1 MFKHRRSTDDFAEE
15 IKAHLELE
23 ADELKREGLSEDEA
37 RRRARVEF
45 GNVPAAKERFYLKSR
60 IVWLDNLVRD
70 LKYAIRQLAKNP
82 GFAATAI
89 LVLAIG
95 IGASVAIFAFVD
107 AALIKPLPYESPSR
121 LVNLFESNQ
130 TGPQFHLSYLDYL
143 DWKRLN
149 HVFSS
154 MAVYEQD
161 DFMLNTAAGT
171 QQANGARVSDGF
183 FRTLGVNP
191 VLGRDF
197 YDGEDI
203 KSSSGTVLL
212 SYAAWQKRFGG
223 RPDVVGKTVTLN
235 GTLASI
241 IGVLPRNFHFAP
253 AGPAEFWL
261 TIDPSSNCNKDRG
274 CHNYYGVGRLE
285 DGISVAAA
293 DAEMKA
299 VAQQLQTQYPD
310 SNRVRGG
317 LVISLTEVIVGDIR
331 PILLVL
337 LCGAGLLL
345 LIASVNVASLLL
357 VRSESRK
364 REIAVRGALGATPGR
379 LIRQFMTEG
388 LLLAAS
394 GSLLGIA
401 SAYAAIQILLK
412 LLPPDRL
419 ADMPYLYAIG
429 LDARV
434 MLFAGVIS
442 LTAGALF
449 SLTPML
455 RLSLV
460 TVRQGLAEGG
470 RNGAGVVWRRFGAN
484 LVVIELATAMMLLVA
499 AGLLG
504 KSFYRLLHVE
514 MGIEPENLAMLQV
527 WGPASSYAKDPQQVE
542 MERQVLGRLA
552 GLPGVKS
559 VAVSGDLPVGAGDGI
574 KAIGIV
580 GKPNL
585 GKYLE
590 VNDRFVSS
598 TYFTTLQAR
607 LLHGRYFTDTDDAS
621 RPLVTIINETFAKRY
636 FPGENPLGS
645 HINFGDGR
653 SPLEIVGVVDDIKE
667 GPLDIATRPAMYM
680 PFLQD
685 PDNSFFV
692 IVRTS
697 QSPHSSLPTMAA
709 AIHKVDSEIATY
721 NGVTMTDHIRDS
733 PAAYLHRSSAWLVG
747 SFAAMALLLGVVG
760 LYGVIAYSV
769 SQRTREI
776 GIRMALGAQRWSV
789 HQMVLREAGWLAIT
803 GIAIGAVCSLAATT
817 LLRGMLFAIHP
828 WDLPTLAGV
837 AAVLGVSALFA
848 SYIPARRAASVNPME
863 ALRTEQPGGGSGDGA
878 IGSGEGSAA
887 CGLVAQLGTHVFC

>member
-1 MFKHRRSTDDFAEE
+1 MFKQRRSTDDFAEE
-15 IKAHLELE
+15 IKSHLELE
-23 ADELKREGLSEDEA
+23 ADEFKREGLSEDEA
-37 RRRARVEF
+37 RRKARVEF
-45 GNVPAAKERFYLKSR
+45 GNVPAAQERFYLKSR
-60 IVWLDNLVRD
+60 IEWLDNLVRD
-70 LKYAIRQLAKNP
+70 LKYAIRQLVKNP
-82 GFAATAI
+82 GFAATAV
-89 LVLAIG
+89 LVLALG
-95 IGASVAIFAFVD
+95 IGASIAIFSFVD
-107 AALIKPLPYESPSR
+107 AALIKPLPYESPTR

-130 TGPQFHLSYLDYL
+130 TGPRFHLSYLDYL
-143 DWKRLN
+143 DWKRRN

-154 MAVYEQD
+154 MAMYGQD
-161 DFMLNTAAGT
+161 DFMLTSATGT
-171 QQANGARVSDGF
+171 QQADGARVSDGF
-183 FRTLGVNP
+183 FRTLGVKP

-203 KSSSGTVLL
+203 KSASSTVLL
-212 SYAAWQKRFGG
+212 SYAAWQKRLGG
-223 RPDVVGKTVTLN
+223 RPDVVGQTVTLN
-235 GTLASI
+235 GTLATI

-253 AGPAEFWL
+253 AGPVEFWL
-261 TIDPSSNCNKDRG
+261 TIDPSSNCNKNRS
-274 CHNYYGVGRLE
+274 CHNYFGVARLK
-285 DGISVAAA
+285 DGISVVAA

-299 VAQQLQTQYPD
+299 VARQLQKQYPD
-310 SNRVRGG
+310 SNRVRGA
-317 LVISLTEVIVGDIR
+317 LVLSLTEVIVGDIR

-345 LIASVNVASLLL
+345 LIATVNVASLVL

-364 REIAVRGALGATPGR
+364 REIAVRGALGATPAR

-394 GSLLGIA
+394 ASVLGIA
-401 SAYAAIQILLK
+401 SAYGAIQVLLK
-412 LLPPDRL
+412 LLPPERL
-419 ADMPYLYAIG
+419 AEMPYLYGIG
-429 LDARV
+429 LDSRV
-434 MLFAGVIS
+434 LLFACAIS
-442 LTAGALF
+442 LAAGALF

-470 RNGAGVVWRRFGAN
+470 RTGAGVVWRRFGAN

-504 KSFYRLLHVE
+504 KSFYRLLHVD
-514 MGIEPENLAMLQV
+514 MGLQPENLAMLQV
-527 WGPASSYAKDPQQVE
+527 WGPASNYARDPQQVE
-542 MERQVLGRLA
+542 MERQVLARLA
-552 GLPGVKS
+552 SLPGVKS
-559 VAVSGDLPVGAGDGI
+559 VAVSSDLPVGAGDGI
-574 KAIGIV
+574 KAVGIV

-585 GKYLE
+585 GNYLE
-590 VNDRFVSS
+590 VNDREVSP
-598 TYFTTLQAR
+598 TYFTTLQGQ
-607 LLHGRYFTDTDDAS
+607 LLRGRYFTEADDAS
-621 RPLVTIINETFAKRY
+621 RPPVAIINETFARRY

-645 HINFGDGR
+645 HIIFDQAK
-653 SPLEIVGVVDDIKE
+653 PPMEVVGVVDDVKE

-692 IVRTS
+692 ILRTS
-697 QSPHSSLPTMAA
+697 QDPRSLLSAMTT
-709 AIHKVDSEIATY
+709 AIHEVDPEIATY
-721 NGVTMTDHIRDS
+721 NGMTMTDHIHDS

-817 LLRGMLFAIHP
+817 FLRGLLFGIHP
-828 WDLPTLAGV
+828 WDIPTLAAV
-837 AAVLGVSALFA
+837 AAVLGVSALLA
-848 SYIPARRAASVNPME
+848 SYIPARRAASVDPMQ
-863 ALRTEQPGGGSGDGA
+863 ALRTE
-878 IGSGEGSAA
+878 
-887 CGLVAQLGTHVFC
+887 